1 MNQIKWLNLVGKISP
16 PNYTKYS
23 YFITSEGE
31 VIKTPLQDLHKLDWA
46 KSIVLCKIDILPKR
60 NYSILVDGTIIEL
73 VLDKNFDHT
82 HSGINPWKKILKR
95 L

>member
-1 MNQIKWLNLVGKISP
+1 MQTKWLNIVGAIAP

-31 VIKTPLQDLHKLDWA
+31 VLKTPLQDLHRLDWA
-46 KSIVLCKIDILPKR
+46 KSTVLCKITILPKK
-60 NYSILVDGTIIEL
+60 NYSILMNGTIIET
-73 VLDKNFDHT
+73 VLGENFDRT
-82 HSGINPWKKILKR
+82 CIVTNPWKKALKK